1 MTNHPMIN
9 HPMTNHL
16 IICMIVAQVADLTQ
30 TRGAQTK
37 GNEGGVLMKSTLAL
51 ISRHTPQPVGAPHGQ
66 LAQRILLHPDEL
78 YRVPPTYR
86 QVRTSHGVAHISHGG
101 RDLIV
106 RAGESANL
114 EQSTEVALV
123 SPLHRE
129 LLVMELF
136 V

>member
-1 MTNHPMIN
+1 LVDEIELP
-9 HPMTNHL
+9 L
-16 IICMIVAQVADLTQ
+16 YQFICLIVAQVADLTQ
-30 TRGAQTK
+30 TKGAQTQGK
-37 GNEGGVLMKSTLAL
+37 EGGVEMKSTLAL
-51 ISRHTPQPVGAPHGQ
+51 ISRQTSPMGGASHPQ

-86 QVRTSHGVAHISHGG
+86 QVRTSRGVAHISHGG

-106 RAGESANL
+106 RTGESATL

-129 LLVMELF
+129 PLVMELF